1 MLCFHFNLKQCLSRY
16 SQKRVQIQSSCIPSK
31 HLLKMGLESRK
42 YYKGLTMVEILNSL
56 PKRDNT
62 IQLTKL
68 DNKQQN
74 YLLCRQNR
82 SPGTIWKIPKP
93 RCLFGHQYCIIL
105 ELRMKLKRNKIF
117 SIFKIF
123 FPLRSGKN
131 YILPIEQR
139 EKCQN
144 LTTYHDKHQAL
155 QASKPLLVSRIPM

>member
-123 FPLRSGKN
+123 FFFLRSGK
-131 YILPIEQR
+131 ITFFLSSK
-139 EKCQN
+139 EKNVRTSQ
-144 LTTYHDKHQAL
+144 LTMIST
-155 QASKPLLVSRIPM
+155 KPCKLANRSL